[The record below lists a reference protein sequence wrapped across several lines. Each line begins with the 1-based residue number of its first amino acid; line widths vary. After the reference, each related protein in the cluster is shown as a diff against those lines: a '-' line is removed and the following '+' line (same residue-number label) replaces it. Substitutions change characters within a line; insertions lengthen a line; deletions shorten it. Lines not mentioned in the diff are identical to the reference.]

1 MPQHIYSH
9 QNWKFDESKYVG
21 AITYGIY
28 GLGERC
34 LKEEVVDFKQV
45 EFEGISFWAPGCWD
59 SYLQAIF
66 GNYMELPPV
75 EKRVSHSLKVWLTE
89 EK

>member
-1 MPQHIYSH
+1 MSH
-9 QNWKFDESKYVG
+9 DKYAQSRKFDESKYDG